1 MDAVKR
7 EIKDG
12 HSIAGKAGTVVTT
25 SAARAINFQ
34 AYATQHRS
42 FLLLCNSRCFATAD
56 DNNWLRQK
64 MTKDSKE
71 RDEKQGSFFS
81 TKSGRRPVVVHRKK
95 GRATAFRRP
104 KGRWMRRPSRES
116 DQRRLSAFFFN
127 FKATKTYGSNFLT
140 MLEKLDI
147 DC

>member
-1 MDAVKR
+1 MKR

-25 SAARAINFQ
+25 SAARAISFQ
-34 AYATQHRS
+34 AYATNTVRS
-42 FLLLCNSRCFATAD
+42 CCLATAD

-71 RDEKQGSFFS
+71 RDEKQGSFFRQ
-81 TKSGRRPVVVHRKK
+81 KGQRPVVVHRKK

-116 DQRRLSAFFFN
+116 DQRRLSTIFFN
-127 FKATKTYGSNFLT
+127 FKVTKTYGSNFLT